1 MRFGLPSRLVI
12 AFVAGLILIFQI
24 ITFTPIASN
33 DNGAPFS
40 WALSG
45 GQEPDPII
53 AQQIDVLVSMKET
66 KRVTLLSIRNNGES
80 GTYVVEVKNPDG
92 AIRLVKAKGWD
103 GEQLDS
109 STVKVSTNDKPI
121 KRGGNLILLILTEN
135 SSSSLQWSVA
145 DNIGKVFASGT
156 VKERIKQAESK
167 PIIHK
172 EKQEQVKSQPAKD
185 DNALTLKVADR
196 ERKRPVEGATIIIID
211 SSGKV
216 VAGKT
221 TDNNGEIKLIVS
233 SGMYKVTIQANSYN
247 KLVESL
253 EVQGDMQR
261 TFELT
266 RTSSVTIRTTA
277 ATN

>member
-1 MRFGLPSRLVI
+1 MPRQVI

-24 ITFTPIASN
+24 FGFTTLTPD
-33 DNGAPFS
+33 DNVTPFS
-40 WALSG
+40 WALSSV
-45 GQEPDPII
+45 PDPDPPITH
-53 AQQIDVLVSMKET
+53 QVDVSVAMKQT

-80 GTYVVEVKNPDG
+80 ALYSVEVKNPDG

-103 GEQLDS
+103 GEQLDP

-121 KRGGNLILLILTEN
+121 KHGVSLILLIQTEN
-135 SSSSLQWSVA
+135 SRSNLQWSVA
-145 DNIGKVFASGT
+145 DNFGKVLASGT
-156 VKERIKQAESK
+156 VKERVKQLESK
-167 PIIHK
+167 PITK
-172 EKQEQVKSQPAKD
+172 EEKQEQVKSQPATD
-185 DNALTLKVADR
+185 DSALILKVTDR
-196 ERKRPVEGATIIIID
+196 ERKRPIEGATVIIID

-233 SGMYKVTIQANSYN
+233 TGMYKVTIQANSYN

-253 EVQGDMQR
+253 EVKGDMQR

-277 ATN
+277 TN